1 MAGTAHA
8 GSQIGAELD
17 EILARDGVGALL
29 QRDVVNTIDWSWV
42 RNAALEYLVRWAE
55 GGEAPSS
62 FRPVDA
68 SLAGGIHADDAGN
81 ATGGIRLPDLEVPT
95 ARHSGTNDVNPLAAL
110 SGQTIPWDS
119 CWTPTA
125 TCYGIGAE
133 DRRRAMAVTE
143 AFNARGYTHHH
154 GSSSIAVG
162 TGHRPDNH
170 ATRWRTSFV
179 RCTRSGTVANSTGNS
194 HAT

>member
-1 MAGTAHA
+1 VSRRGNLTVRQPDSATLRFWEMAGTAHA

-42 RNAALEYLVRWAE
+42 RNAALEHLVRWAE

-62 FRPVDA
+62 FPPVDA

-95 ARHSGTNDVNPLAAL
+95 ARHSA
-110 SGQTIPWDS
+110 
-119 CWTPTA
+119 PT
-125 TCYGIGAE
+125 T
-133 DRRRAMAVTE
+133 
-143 AFNARGYTHHH
+143 
-154 GSSSIAVG
+154 
-162 TGHRPDNH
+162 
-170 ATRWRTSFV
+170 
-179 RCTRSGTVANSTGNS
+179 
-194 HAT
+194 